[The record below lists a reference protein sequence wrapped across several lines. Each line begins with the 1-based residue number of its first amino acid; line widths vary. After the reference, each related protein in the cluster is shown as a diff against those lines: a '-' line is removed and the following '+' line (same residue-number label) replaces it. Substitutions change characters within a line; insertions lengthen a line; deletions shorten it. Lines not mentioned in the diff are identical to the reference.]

1 MGINLRKCNRC
12 GDEINRCGDEI
23 DLYSKYIKKNS
34 KIFKILFPVI
44 FNDTIISDKIYCAF
58 CDREDKL
65 KKILV
70 D

>member
-1 MGINLRKCNRC
+1 MGINLNLRKCSRC
-12 GDEINRCGDEI
+12 GEEI
-23 DLYSKYIKKNS
+23 DLYSSKYNIKKNS

-44 FNDTIISDKIYCAF
+44 FNDTIISDKIYCAS
-58 CDREDKL
+58 CDRENKL